1 MTKFEKFLKNYNV
14 VINKNELNETL
25 YKKIRNL
32 INGKTINPTSQ
43 TINEIYDFLKHKIN
57 YNRNGLANCFY
68 TLEPL
73 EKSSK
78 PIIYTITTDCKMYNS
93 LFCNKIIKEQSK
105 DKKILVFDEDL
116 YSNISEIL
124 ISEEVILNDLLDYRS
139 KDPQSTIDQSTYYKK
154 EFDVSNIPFKSIN
167 NYIYKTNNENVDL
180 VYIKPN
186 TFFNNPGLSINTS
199 LDITKGQLNDIFRTF
214 LLNLTEYDLIIFNIW
229 IQGNVK
235 SSYVEIADY
244 LFQITNLTEEKFKN
258 YYDNHILL
266 NNNYI
271 LLKTNIHNFYKHIQT
286 HPKKNI
292 NQVSYLSSVGIVNTD
307 YLNEENE
314 IKILS
319 DELIKELDTFYKVFS
334 SKDYTDFIYY

>member
-124 ISEEVILNDLLDYRS
+124 ISEEVILNDLFDYRS
-139 KDPQSTIDQSTYYKK
+139 ESPQSTIDQSTYYKK
-154 EFDVSNIPFKSIN
+154 
-167 NYIYKTNNENVDL
+167 
-180 VYIKPN
+180 
-186 TFFNNPGLSINTS
+186 
-199 LDITKGQLNDIFRTF
+199 
-214 LLNLTEYDLIIFNIW
+214 
-229 IQGNVK
+229 
-235 SSYVEIADY
+235 
-244 LFQITNLTEEKFKN
+244 
-258 YYDNHILL
+258 
-266 NNNYI
+266 
-271 LLKTNIHNFYKHIQT
+271 
-286 HPKKNI
+286 
-292 NQVSYLSSVGIVNTD
+292 
-307 YLNEENE
+307 
-314 IKILS
+314 
-319 DELIKELDTFYKVFS
+319 
-334 SKDYTDFIYY
+334 